1 MTARRTLL
9 CCTTIALAAVP
20 PALGTAS
27 ASAGT
32 GRSNSVPNRALALHR
47 SESRWHLR
55 QMDNHRTT
63 FARLNR
69 SVHRRFP
76 FAAPVAVRAVDATV
90 VVRLA
95 GAPRLAGDR
104 VLVVGVVDVD
114 EGAGRERVFD
124 TARFAGR

>member
-47 SESRWHLR
+47 SESRWNLR
-55 QMDNHRTT
+55 HMDSHRTT

-76 FAAPVAVRAVDATV
+76 FAAPVAVRAVDATHLV
-90 VVRLA
+90 HGLM
-95 GAPRLAGDR
+95 GWGDEAFLR
-104 VLVVGVVDVD
+104 FH
-114 EGAGRERVFD
+114 EG
-124 TARFAGR
+124 FATR